1 MQAPLTDP
9 HHDKCQPPMEAQLFC
24 GQQNKKAALC
34 LTQRLNIS
42 HHRTFFLEKCCSE
55 KFFVI
60 QHKAASFL
68 NESCYFC
75 REGEFKKKQVIAI
88 GKKTGCDVELHPVEI
103 IYNTP
108 SILLFCKY
116 ANALLPDPLGRQHL
130 NVQTVGLSSSSST
143 MCSIALLDVGSA
155 GSACSSSF
163 LSTGSPHCRR
173 RWSSAEGTQNAQT
186 TTHRSHQAHQHLQQI
201 TRMLRWFR
209 KSRGVFHSTPRFFL
223 AITCP
228 CCYCCF
234 QPPSFNPCRISCYF
248 FRENMKLHISREQIK
263 KGPYL
268 HFWAPPVQWWG
279 QSRKLDN
286 LLTT

>member
-1 MQAPLTDP
+1 MWRSCFQIWPDLGIW
-9 HHDKCQPPMEAQLFC
+9 E
-24 GQQNKKAALC
+24 
-34 LTQRLNIS
+34 I
-42 HHRTFFLEKCCSE
+42 FF
-55 KFFVI
+55 
-60 QHKAASFL
+60 
-68 NESCYFC
+68 
-75 REGEFKKKQVIAI
+75 FKKKQVIAI